1 MVRGRRGQSILE
13 YAILIAVVVGA
24 LIAMQIFL
32 KRSVQG
38 KLRESI
44 DDIGGGQYA
53 AGYMSSNIATQQIG
67 NYTTN
72 EMFGVDAS
80 DQRAQGFSNYVITE
94 APMTNTYTTTGQEEK
109 VNLSFNSENLL
120 GTSY

>member
-1 MVRGRRGQSILE
+1 MVRRRRGQSVLE
-13 YAILIAVVVGA
+13 YAMIIAVVVGA

-53 AGYMSSNIATQQIG
+53 AGYMSSNYVTQQTG

-72 EMFGVDAS
+72 EMFGVDAA
-80 DQRAQGFSNYVITE
+80 DNRAQGFSNYIVEE
-94 APMTNTYTTTGQEEK
+94 APTVNTYTAAGSEEK

-120 GTSY
+120 TP